1 MEATKP
7 IPLNWSPNYTK
18 KVSIPLGA
26 KAINLHFEN
35 EMEKNPSVTE
45 LDKSTYEAFQQKEI
59 EENGSLLYFNN
70 FLNFDKET
78 LEKLL
83 NWVDEGNTVFM
94 SAHNF
99 PEKLK
104 DTLEVKIE
112 PFLFNFQFIYHN
124 ELKLV
129 NPAFGDTSYTSATDY
144 EANYFSEID
153 TNSHRVL
160 GYIKPV
166 AESDEAEKESIDLVN
181 FIEVEFGNG
190 KLLLHTFPQAFGNHF
205 FVHEENYKYTTNT
218 LQYINWQ
225 KPVYIDQYYKSG
237 REGVDSLLYYVTQN
251 RALKWAYYT
260 SILASIIFVF
270 IQGKRKQKPIPIQ
283 EALTNKTYEY
293 TKTVANMFLENNAH
307 KEIATKQIKQLMNYI
322 RKNYQIST
330 REINQ
335 QFYKEL
341 ALKSAQDVNLVKNLF
356 EHIKYIEARDA
367 ITKEDLM
374 KFDEQLSKIKK

>member
-1 MEATKP
+1 
-7 IPLNWSPNYTK
+7 
-18 KVSIPLGA
+18 
-26 KAINLHFEN
+26 
-35 EMEKNPSVTE
+35 
-45 LDKSTYEAFQQKEI
+45 
-59 EENGSLLYFNN
+59 
-70 FLNFDKET
+70 
-78 LEKLL
+78 
-83 NWVDEGNTVFM
+83 
-94 SAHNF
+94 
-99 PEKLK
+99 
-104 DTLEVKIE
+104 
-112 PFLFNFQFIYHN
+112 
-124 ELKLV
+124 
-129 NPAFGDTSYTSATDY
+129 
-144 EANYFSEID
+144 
-153 TNSHRVL
+153 
-160 GYIKPV
+160 
-166 AESDEAEKESIDLVN
+166 
-181 FIEVEFGNG
+181 
-190 KLLLHTFPQAFGNHF
+190 
-205 FVHEENYKYTTNT
+205 
-218 LQYINWQ
+218 
-225 KPVYIDQYYKSG
+225 
-237 REGVDSLLYYVTQN
+237 VDSLLYYVTQN